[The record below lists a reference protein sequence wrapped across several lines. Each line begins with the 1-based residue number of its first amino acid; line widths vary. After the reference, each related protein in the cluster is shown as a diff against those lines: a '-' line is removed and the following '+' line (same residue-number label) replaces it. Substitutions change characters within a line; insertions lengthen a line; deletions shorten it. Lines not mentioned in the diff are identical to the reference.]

1 MSTAPK
7 SKNKKY
13 NRIKEF
19 AVENET
25 SHAKSMGIDA
35 HSTSRGIDSLEEVS
49 NEERHHLIATAAYYR
64 AEQRRFDPG
73 HEIEDWLN
81 AEAEIEQQLTQM
93 GLHNRMK
100 HI

>member
-7 SKNKKY
+7 LKNKKH

-19 AVENET
+19 AMENET
-25 SHAKSMGIDA
+25 TRAKSLGIDA
-35 HSTSRGIDSLEEVS
+35 PSASRGANSLVEVS

-81 AEAEIEQQLTQM
+81 AESEIEQQLTQM
-93 GLHNRMK
+93 GLNNRMN